1 MTITLSCGHES
12 LNFPDD
18 KVDVEMQDEYID
30 HDAGR
35 FMPCIVYGDYC
46 KACADE
52 GVKNGYLKI
61 SQWDKDGNLIDQWK
75 NL

>member
-18 KVDVEMQDEYID
+18 TFDVEMEDEYID
-30 HDAGR
+30 HYAGGFR
-35 FMPCIVYGDYC
+35 TCIVYGTYC
-46 KACADE
+46 ESCTEK
-52 GVKNGYLKI
+52 GVKEGYLKI

-75 NL
+75 TQ